1 MKARV
6 KSTEMHKPY
15 KLSRDYR
22 LLKKLLDN
30 GNEIVCFFD
39 GEVCRG
45 RVLEDKRY
53 YFSVRGWCYND
64 FSKVCS
70 QASFSEYM
78 SQDNVEFIYPI
89 THNNTGIENE
99 NEKTEKTNPCGFS
112 QTDV

>member
-1 MKARV
+1 MN
-6 KSTEMHKPY
+6 KPY
-15 KLSRDYR
+15 KLSKDYR

-64 FSKVCS
+64 FMGHRTKRFFQWSGKMGER
-70 QASFSEYM
+70 F
-78 SQDNVEFIYPI
+78 
-89 THNNTGIENE
+89 
-99 NEKTEKTNPCGFS
+99 
-112 QTDV
+112 